1 MQYKHTHPFNG
12 PFSRTTR
19 VSRYH
24 KGKTNLDFTEA
35 RDSEWQWHQ
44 LGICKCAPRSRRI
57 AMPVPHQSKFFT
69 GWKRPSCR
77 PTNSVKEVKAS
88 YAIQKKYKNQPG
100 MNLTPSQSCHVV
112 RWHCTTESK
121 WRVGEINYY
130 YYYYHNKQLTSIT
143 STLPHYQFR
152 AGTDGHSRASFT
164 PDVSTRPM
172 GRPRCPGGAWGVPR
186 TRTWR
191 SIYEW

>member
-1 MQYKHTHPFNG
+1 MITHTLPFNG

-44 LGICKCAPRSRRI
+44 LGHMQVCTSLQTDCHASTPPVKVFYRLEAPFLPPNQQRQR
-57 AMPVPHQSKFFT
+57 AESKLCNT
-69 GWKRPSCR
+69 
-77 PTNSVKEVKAS
+77 
-88 YAIQKKYKNQPG
+88 KKYKNQPG

-152 AGTDGHSRASFT
+152 AGTDGHSWASFT

-172 GRPRCPGGAWGVPR
+172 GRPRCPGGAWGIPR